1 MKRMILKLLCAS
13 LLCASSFSFGG
24 GLDAD
29 LLANW
34 QWRLVG
40 PSTPAGRAWTVV
52 GVDSAPKT
60 LYVTTA
66 SGGVWKSVNAGTTF
80 EPIFD
85 DANVASTSVVA
96 VAPQNPDIV
105 WVATGEPANTRANS
119 WGDGVYKSENGG
131 ESWTH
136 AGLSETHMIGH
147 LIIHPKNPDIVY
159 VAAMGRLW
167 GRNDERGIF
176 RTSNGGRSWDKILFV
191 DDTTGFNDI
200 QMHPENPDVLYA
212 AAWQRFRYGG
222 GDMVESGPSSGLY
235 KSTDGGDTWT
245 LLENGLPAD
254 PMGKIHIAIARGNP
268 ELVYANIL
276 TGEPV
281 RPGRTS
287 SQGGLFRSQDAG
299 ASWVRVNDRQTS
311 YYYDRVYVDPNNDES
326 VWMPVFELNVSRDG
340 GRTFEEVNMRHVHND
355 LHSMW
360 IDPNDSDHI
369 VVSGDGGVSI
379 TYDGAETWQ
388 QTVLPIGQFYETA
401 VDDANPYHIFGG
413 MQDTG
418 HWRAP
423 VRTYDEEGITAHDW
437 IKLRYTGDGMGI
449 AADPRDENIIYMSQQ
464 FGNTSRLDLR
474 TWDRIELQPRDTD
487 ALRARGATHEQ
498 RWDWSP
504 AFMLSRHD
512 PDYVYI
518 GGNYLFR
525 IHGASAQWELIS
537 PDLTRQQDT
546 EPRGAKDG
554 YHSYGALFSVAESP
568 LAAET
573 LWAGADDG
581 PLWVTT
587 NGGREWTRVDTNIEG
602 PGLGSPPQPP
612 SGSASIADLPGMLP
626 LGSWPTPCVVAEI
639 EPSHFD
645 EHTAY
650 VAYDCHKLDDEAPYL
665 FKTTDGGASWTSV
678 TGDLPIGSTWVVKED
693 PAHAKVL
700 YAGTEFGIYV
710 TIDGGG
716 HWERLLGN
724 LPRVGTRSLAIQAR
738 DKDLVA
744 ATYGRS
750 IWVTDIAPFAE
761 MADGALDEP
770 LHLFA
775 VKPATLFKTRV
786 TYGNTIEEMNGDM
799 FFRAANPP
807 DGALIRYHLRDA
819 ASDVRIEIRDA
830 SGALVRA
837 LAGGGAR
844 GLHMVEWDLKTDE
857 TAGRERERRAP
868 VTPSEW
874 EFSQK
879 VAPGRYRIRIIADE
893 LTARS
898 FVTVAMGSRHNS
910 LTRK

>member
-1 MKRMILKLLCAS
+1 MKCTITKLLLALV
-13 LLCASSFSFGG
+13 LLASSAASSREF
-24 GLDAD
+24 DAE
-29 LLANW
+29 LLRHW
-34 QWRLVG
+34 QWRLLG

-52 GVDSAPKT
+52 GVESAPKT

-85 DANVASTSVVA
+85 DAGVASTSVVA
-96 VAPQNPDIV
+96 VAPSNSDIV
-105 WVATGEPANTRANS
+105 WVATGEPASTRANS

-131 ESWTH
+131 ESFSH
-136 AGLSETHMIGH
+136 AGLSETRMIGH
-147 LIIHPKNPDIVY
+147 LIIHPENPDIVY

-167 GRNDERGIF
+167 GRNEQRGIF
-176 RTSNGGRSWDKILFV
+176 RTSNGGRSWDKVLFI

-200 QMHPENPDVLYA
+200 QMDPQNPDVLYA
-212 AAWQRFRYGG
+212 GAWQRFRYGG
-222 GDMVESGPSSGLY
+222 GDMVESGAGSGLY

-245 LLENGLPAD
+245 VLSNGLPTD

-268 ELVYANIL
+268 RLVYANIL

-281 RPGRTS
+281 RPLRSS
-287 SQGGLFRSQDAG
+287 SQGGLFRSENAG
-299 ASWVRVNDRQTS
+299 RSWVRVNDRQTS
-311 YYYDRVYVDPNNDES
+311 YYYDRVYVDPNDDET

-369 VVSGDGGVSI
+369 VLSGDGGVSI
-379 TYDGAETWQ
+379 TYDRAETWQ

-401 VDDANPYHIFGG
+401 VDNADPYHVFGG

-437 IKLRYTGDGMGI
+437 IKLRYTGDGMAI
-449 AADPRDENIIYMSQQ
+449 AADPRDENIIYMQQ
-464 FGNTSRLDLR
+464 EVGNTSRLDLR

-487 ALRARGATHEQ
+487 ALRARGATHTQ

-504 AFMLSRHD
+504 AFTISHHD
-512 PDYVYI
+512 PDYIYT
-518 GGNYLFR
+518 GSNYLFR

-546 EPRGAKDG
+546 APRGATDG

-568 LAAET
+568 VAAEM

-587 NGGREWTRVDTNIEG
+587 NGGRDWTRVDIHIDG
-602 PGLGSPPQPP
+602 PHLGSPPSPP
-612 SGSASIADLPGMLP
+612 SRSAPIADLPGMLP
-626 LGSWPTPCVVAEI
+626 LGNWPTPCVVAEI

-645 EHTAY
+645 KNTAY

-665 FKTTDGGASWTSV
+665 FKTIDAGASWTSV
-678 TGDLPIGSTWVVKED
+678 NGDLPTGSTWVVKED
-693 PAHAKVL
+693 PAHPKVL
-700 YAGTEFGIYV
+700 YAGTELGIHV
-710 TIDGGG
+710 TIDGGE
-716 HWERLLGN
+716 HWERLKGN
-724 LPRVGTRSLAIQAR
+724 LPQVGTRSLAIQAR

-770 LHLFA
+770 LHLFSVA
-775 VKPATLFKTRV
+775 PATLFKTRV

-807 DGALIRYHLRDA
+807 DGALLRYHLEA
-819 ASDVRIEIRDA
+819 NASDVRIEIRDVSGGLVRLL
-830 SGALVRA
+830 SGAA
-837 LAGGGAR
+837 SA
-844 GLHMVEWDLKTDE
+844 GLHQVEWDLKTNE

-879 VAPGRYRIRIIADE
+879 VAPGRYGIRVIADE
-893 LTARS
+893 LTDEG
-898 FVTVAMGSRHNS
+898 FVTVRPQPPIKRAH
-910 LTRK
+910 

>member
-1 MKRMILKLLCAS
+1 MKRTITKLLLA
-13 LLCASSFSFGG
+13 LGFLASSTASSRE
-24 GLDAD
+24 LDAE
-29 LLANW
+29 LLRHW
-34 QWRLVG
+34 QWRLLG

-52 GVDSAPKT
+52 GVESAPKT

-85 DANVASTSVVA
+85 DASVASTSVVA
-96 VAPQNPDIV
+96 VAPSNSDIV

-131 ESWTH
+131 ESFSH
-136 AGLSETHMIGH
+136 AGLSETRMIGH
-147 LIIHPKNPDIVY
+147 LIIHPENPDIVY

-167 GRNDERGIF
+167 GRNEQRGIF
-176 RTSNGGRSWDKILFV
+176 RTSNGGRSWDKVLFI

-200 QMHPENPDVLYA
+200 QMDPQNPDVLYA
-212 AAWQRFRYGG
+212 GAWQRFRYGG
-222 GDMVESGPSSGLY
+222 GDMVESGAGSGLY

-245 LLENGLPAD
+245 VLSNGLPTD

-268 ELVYANIL
+268 RLVYANIL
-276 TGEPV
+276 TGEAV
-281 RPGRTS
+281 RPPRTS
-287 SQGGLFRSQDAG
+287 SQGGLFRPADAG
-299 ASWVRVNDRQTS
+299 TSWVRVNDRQTS
-311 YYYDRVYVDPNNDES
+311 YYYDRVYVDPNDDET

-360 IDPNDSDHI
+360 IDPKDSDHI
-369 VVSGDGGVSI
+369 VLSGDGGVSI

-401 VDDANPYHIFGG
+401 VDNADPYHVFGG

-437 IKLRYTGDGMGI
+437 IKLRYIGDGMAI
-449 AADPRDENIIYMSQQ
+449 AADPRDENIIYMQQ
-464 FGNTSRLDLR
+464 EVGNTSRLDLR

-487 ALRARGATHEQ
+487 ALRARGATHAQ

-504 AFMLSRHD
+504 AFTISHHD
-512 PDYVYI
+512 PDYIYT

-546 EPRGAKDG
+546 APRGATDS

-568 LAAET
+568 VAAKM

-587 NGGREWTRVDTNIEG
+587 NGGRDWTRVDIHIDG
-602 PGLGSPPQPP
+602 PDLGSPPSPP
-612 SGSASIADLPGMLP
+612 SRSAPIADLPGMLP
-626 LGSWPTPCVVAEI
+626 LGNWPTPCVVAEI

-645 EHTAY
+645 KNTAY

-665 FKTTDGGASWTSV
+665 FKTIDAGASWTSV
-678 TGDLPIGSTWVVKED
+678 LGDLPTGSTWVVKED
-693 PAHAKVL
+693 PAHPKVL
-700 YAGTEFGIYV
+700 YAGTELGIYV
-710 TIDGGG
+710 TIDGGE
-716 HWERLLGN
+716 HWERLKGN
-724 LPRVGTRSLAIQAR
+724 LPQVGTRSLAIQAR

-770 LHLFA
+770 LHLFSVA
-775 VKPATLFKTRV
+775 PATLFKTRV

-807 DGALIRYHLRDA
+807 DGAILRYHLEA
-819 ASDVRIEIRDA
+819 NASDVRIEIRDVSGSLVRLLNGPASARGPSPGGVGPQDQRRPRDVSESAEHRSQRA
-830 SGALVRA
+830 SGSSLRKSLPDATVSASSRA
-837 LAGGGAR
+837 
-844 GLHMVEWDLKTDE
+844 
-857 TAGRERERRAP
+857 
-868 VTPSEW
+868 S
-874 EFSQK
+874 
-879 VAPGRYRIRIIADE
+879 
-893 LTARS
+893 
-898 FVTVAMGSRHNS
+898 
-910 LTRK
+910 